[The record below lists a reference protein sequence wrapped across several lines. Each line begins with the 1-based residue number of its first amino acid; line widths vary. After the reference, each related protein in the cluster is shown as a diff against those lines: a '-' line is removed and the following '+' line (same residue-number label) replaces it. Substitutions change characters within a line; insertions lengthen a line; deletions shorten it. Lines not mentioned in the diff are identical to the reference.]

1 METSRAKASW
11 RSRLWSAFGV
21 VLSIGLVAAITL
33 QLGGAATGVLRTI
46 HRLPLGV
53 WPVLA
58 LFYLVQPL
66 SDFMVFRRLWNLP
79 FAGFP
84 ALLRKNVINEV
95 VLGYSGEAYL
105 YVWARRASN
114 AALAPFAAIKD
125 ANIVSALL
133 GNLFTLGLV
142 AICATQLRDLELD
155 RRLGPAL
162 WSGLIPV
169 AISVGLLAFGR
180 RVFSLRLGQL
190 LFVAATCGI
199 RLVAASALTVLIWH
213 LALPDVA
220 LGMWFVLLAVRYLVS
235 RIPFLSNKD
244 LVFGNLVL
252 LLLGPNAE
260 IAVLLAALALITL
273 MLHLIVIAGLGAAD
287 LGRGLVR
294 AFSGRGVASPAVADG
309 VHD

>member
-1 METSRAKASW
+1 METSQATTSGN
-11 RSRLWSAFGV
+11 SRVWTAFGA
-21 VLSIGLVAAITL
+21 VLSIGLVVAIAL
-33 QLGGAATGVLRTI
+33 QLGGATTGVLKTI
-46 HRLPLGV
+46 MHLPLSI
-53 WPVLA
+53 WPMLA
-58 LFYLVQPL
+58 LLYLVQPL
-66 SDFMVFRRLWNLP
+66 SDFVVFRRLWNQP

-105 YVWARRASN
+105 YVWVRRATG
-114 AALAPFAAIKD
+114 AAIAPFGAIKD

-142 AICATQLRDLELD
+142 AISATQLRDLELE

-169 AISVGLLAFGR
+169 VISVGLLAFGR
-180 RVFSLRLGQL
+180 RVFSLRLSQL
-190 LFVAATCGI
+190 AFVGVI
-199 RLVAASALTVLIWH
+199 YGLRLIVASTLTVLIWRM
-213 LALPDVA
+213 ALPDVA
-220 LGMWFVLLAVRYLVS
+220 LGVWLVLIAVRYLVS

-252 LLLGPNAE
+252 LLLGPHAAV
-260 IAVLLAALALITL
+260 AVLLAALALTTL
-273 MLHLIVIAGLGAAD
+273 MLHLIVIVGLGAID
-287 LGRGLVR
+287 LARGLVR
-294 AFSGRGVASPAVADG
+294 AALGRGATSPIITDG